1 MALERVALMA
11 ENPSTHARAATAT
24 KITANILTVK
34 CPILSSVDTVVTD
47 LLYRYSDDD
56 IPPNRIMKWLHMIFG
71 ILYQRYLGESV
82 QSEGPYFQ
90 SFIIKKIEK
99 SSNKLKMTLLPSVPQ
114 LIILFLGLIART
126 IYTFYSGIHHIHRD
140 ASIWEC
146 ILCFIWDS
154 LFLPVVSFPTFYL
167 AFLMRNS
174 STV

>member
-126 IYTFYSGIHHIHRD
+126 IYTFYSGIDHIHRD

-167 AFLMRNS
+167 AFLMRKS
-174 STV
+174 SAV

>member
-1 MALERVALMA
+1 LINKITFMALERVALMA

-82 QSEGPYFQ
+82 QSEGPYFE

-99 SSNKLKMTLLPSVPQ
+99 KL
-114 LIILFLGLIART
+114 
-126 IYTFYSGIHHIHRD
+126 
-140 ASIWEC
+140 
-146 ILCFIWDS
+146 
-154 LFLPVVSFPTFYL
+154 
-167 AFLMRNS
+167 
-174 STV
+174 